1 MNFASMKKPK
11 TLGIL
16 GGMGPEATLCLFSL
30 IIKNTDAAKDQEHI
44 PVIIYN
50 NPQIPDR
57 TKHIVYGEESPLPM
71 LIEGA
76 KFLEK
81 SGADAILIP
90 CNTAHFY
97 APQIKEL
104 IAVPIID
111 MIETTAK
118 FIKDREGESCK
129 VGVLATTGTIRSNL
143 YQKSLAKEGIDS
155 ITLSPEEQ
163 EELVMEAIYGKKG
176 VKAGFKKYPALLL
189 KEAASLLCDRGAQY
203 IIAGCTEIPLVLTG
217 KELKCNFV
225 NTMELLAREAIKFCD
240 PQKLCKQ

>member
-1 MNFASMKKPK
+1 
-11 TLGIL
+11 
-16 GGMGPEATLCLFSL
+16 
-30 IIKNTDAAKDQEHI
+30 
-44 PVIIYN
+44 
-50 NPQIPDR
+50 
-57 TKHIVYGEESPLPM
+57 M

-97 APQIKEL
+97 APQIKEF

-118 FIKDREGESCK
+118 FINYREGEGCK
-129 VGVLATTGTIRSNL
+129 VGVLATTGTIKSNL
-143 YQKSLAKEGIDS
+143 YQKSLAKAGIDS